1 MKKYLLFLFLIA
13 SVFANAQTIIKGKV
27 IDEKTKEAL
36 PGVSIYVNNSTI
48 GTITNNDGEFLL
60 SIPFSGKVELVAS
73 YVSYIK
79 QVLIIENNDNNLI
92 TFALKP
98 QPNTLNEVVIK
109 ATKNKS
115 GNFDKWGALFERL
128 LLGNNGHHF
137 IAKIKNPQVLVF
149 YFDQDANELSVFAR
163 SSLIIENNVIN
174 YRLKLDI
181 DNFKYS
187 FSTSELQ
194 TTFSTF
200 FEEMKVSESKKID
213 INNSRQLAYYGSQ
226 MHFMRMVNR
235 NDLTRNGYKLYV
247 YKSIKNAE
255 KERISKLIQK
265 KLNEN
270 SATQS
275 SVLYDIGKL
284 FKNRDTVYYYKMIM
298 KQDDILSADTTFTLI
313 RNFSKFN
320 RALDVTNFYS
330 KDSLMVD
337 YQMFN
342 DRNNKRIKPEEL
354 AKWKVRDPKTK
365 EKGKTTI
372 LYFTSKQGV
381 NVQSTGYYPE
391 TSLFFFGD
399 MFDRRVAQ
407 LLPWDY
413 DPEK

>member
-13 SVFANAQTIIKGKV
+13 SVFAHAQTVIKGKV
-27 IDEKTKEAL
+27 IDEKTKETL

-60 SIPFSGKVELVAS
+60 SVPFSGKVELVAS
-73 YVSYIK
+73 YLSYIK

-92 TFALKP
+92 TIALKP
-98 QPNTLNEVVIK
+98 EPNTLNEVVIK

-128 LLGNNGHHF
+128 LLGNNSHHF
-137 IAKIKNPQVLVF
+137 IAKIRNPQVLVF
-149 YFDQDANELSVFAR
+149 YFDQDKNELSVFAR
-163 SSLIIENNVIN
+163 SSLIIENSVTN
-174 YRLKLDI
+174 YRLKLEI
-181 DNFKYS
+181 DNFKYA
-187 FSTSELQ
+187 FNTSELQ

-200 FEEMKVSESKKID
+200 FEEMKVSDSKKID

-226 MHFMRMVNR
+226 MHFMRMVKL

-247 YKSIKNAE
+247 YKSNKNAE
-255 KERISKLIQK
+255 KERITKLIQQ

-270 SATQS
+270 SSTQS
-275 SVLYDIGKL
+275 AVLYDIAKL
-284 FKNRDTVYYYKMIM
+284 FKNRDTAYYYKMIM

-320 RALDVTNFYS
+320 RVKDVANFYA

-342 DRNNKRIKPEEL
+342 DRNNKRVKPEEL
-354 AKWKVRDPKTK
+354 AKWKAKNSKTK
-365 EKGKTTI
+365 EKGSTTI
-372 LYFTSKQGV
+372 LYFTSKEGV

-391 TSLFFFGD
+391 TGLFFFGD

-413 DPEK
+413 EP